1 MPWASRATRRQPSP
15 TVRFSS
21 APTGTSTASRRTK
34 LQQHEMAQQK
44 RVDDFLLHEAQ
55 GRARHSVR
63 AAGLDIR
70 SERRARSDAPYYEGC
85 QVRRER
91 RAKFFLRAVFVC
103 SDLPSPTHRCF
114 NCSKTS
120 SALDR
125 FMEIW
130 INASKELSYS
140 ADSTSV
146 GRNGAALGWGLHVGR
161 PVRRQSVQ
169 NSVQEPATPRLT
181 PRPR

>member
-1 MPWASRATRRQPSP
+1 MTWASRATRRQPFP

-103 SDLPSPTHRCF
+103 LYKNHFTCP
-114 NCSKTS
+114 
-120 SALDR
+120 AIL
-125 FMEIW
+125 
-130 INASKELSYS
+130 A
-140 ADSTSV
+140 A
-146 GRNGAALGWGLHVGR
+146 GR
-161 PVRRQSVQ
+161 Q
-169 NSVQEPATPRLT
+169 
-181 PRPR
+181 

>member
-1 MPWASRATRRQPSP
+1 MTWASRATRRQPFP
-15 TVRFSS
+15 TGRFSS

-85 QVRRER
+85 QLKREICYYTVATWPDGRAGEVR
-91 RAKFFLRAVFVC
+91 VTT
-103 SDLPSPTHRCF
+103 DLHR
-114 NCSKTS
+114 
-120 SALDR
+120 
-125 FMEIW
+125 
-130 INASKELSYS
+130 
-140 ADSTSV
+140 V
-146 GRNGAALGWGLHVGR
+146 V
-161 PVRRQSVQ
+161 
-169 NSVQEPATPRLT
+169 
-181 PRPR
+181 

>member
-1 MPWASRATRRQPSP
+1 MTWASRATARQPFP

-44 RVDDFLLHEAQ
+44 RVDDFLLH
-55 GRARHSVR
+55 
-63 AAGLDIR
+63 
-70 SERRARSDAPYYEGC
+70 DAPYYEGC

-130 INASKELSYS
+130 INASKELS
-140 ADSTSV
+140 
-146 GRNGAALGWGLHVGR
+146 LHRGFNQCW
-161 PVRRQSVQ
+161 PQ
-169 NSVQEPATPRLT
+169 PCPG
-181 PRPR
+181 